1 MQPIYRQTEVDR
13 QSYRPQPLE
22 PTRRSKPWVV
32 PVALAF
38 LIVLLLIVLISLAQQ
53 APTSPDPVVN
63 TILDTTP

>member
-1 MQPIYRQTEVDR
+1 MQPIYRPTEVDR
-13 QSYRPQPLE
+13 HSYRLQPLE
-22 PTRRSKPWVV
+22 PARRSKPWVV

>member
-1 MQPIYRQTEVDR
+1 
-13 QSYRPQPLE
+13 
-22 PTRRSKPWVV
+22 
-32 PVALAF
+32 VALAF